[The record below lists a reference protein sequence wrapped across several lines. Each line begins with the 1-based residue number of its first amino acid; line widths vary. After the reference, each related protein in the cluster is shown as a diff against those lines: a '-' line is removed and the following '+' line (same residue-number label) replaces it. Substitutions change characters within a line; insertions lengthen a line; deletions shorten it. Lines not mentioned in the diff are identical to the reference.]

1 MTSEI
6 PSHNLEELLNA
17 SIALIKNPKLT
28 TEDLMTYIKGPDYPT
43 GGIIINKNDLVSLY
57 ETGTGKVTI
66 RSKLHTEEGTYGK
79 TNIIIDE
86 IPYSQSGRKSALIQ
100 EIIEGVKNRTL
111 DEISDIRDESNKEEI
126 RIVLEV
132 KKGIDIDNFLNKLY
146 AKTKLQ
152 DSISYN
158 FLLLHNGQP
167 EVINLKEY
175 LKIYLDFQKELI
187 LNEAKLNLKQAN
199 SSLEILDGLLL
210 ALDNIDT
217 IIATIRNSK
226 NSTIAKNCLMTGDI
240 SKIEFK
246 LAKDKKIA
254 SKFAFSESQAKAIL
268 ELRLQRLCG
277 LEILTLE
284 KEKKDLLRKIKKLE
298 KILTSKAELNKVLN
312 EQLEDLKKY
321 SGKRKTKITNTKVEH
336 YTEKVVVSDVTI
348 AIDRFLYVK
357 AIDGAI
363 ETTNMKYSLKGK
375 TNEKLCIF
383 TDKGNLYQI
392 KINSLPKGKLK
403 DKGSPLD
410 VVCGFKEKN
419 ENILLIGT
427 DSNFENRNIVF
438 LLRSGYLKQVPF
450 KEYNSNYKCIV
461 ATKLYDSELIGIQ
474 SFKPTDKL
482 KFKTNK
488 RNIEISLKE
497 FGVHSKSNKGNK
509 CISFR
514 KDEEIS
520 EII

>member
-17 SIALIKNPKLT
+17 SIALIKNSKLT

-66 RSKLHTEEGTYGK
+66 RAKIHTEEGSYGK
-79 TNIIIDE
+79 NNIIIDE
-86 IPYSQSGRKSALIQ
+86 IPYSQSGRKTFLIQ

-111 DEISDIRDESNKEEI
+111 DEISDIRDESNKDSI

-132 KKGIDIDNFLNKLY
+132 KKGVNIDNFLNKLY

-167 EVINLKEY
+167 EVINLKDY
-175 LKIYLDFQKELI
+175 LKIYLEFQKELI
-187 LNEAKLNLKQAN
+187 INETKVELKEAN
-199 SSLEILDGLLL
+199 NRMEILDGLLI

-226 NSTIAKNCLMTGDI
+226 NSVIAKNCLMTGDT

-246 LAKDKKIA
+246 LAKDRNIA
-254 SKFAFSESQAKAIL
+254 SKFSFTEAQAKAIL
-268 ELRLQRLCG
+268 DLRLQRLCG

-284 KEKKDLLRKIKKLE
+284 KEKKDLQKKIKKLE
-298 KILTSKAELNKVLN
+298 KILTSKTELNKVLN
-312 EQLEDLKKY
+312 TQLEDLKKY
-321 SGKRKTKITNTKVEH
+321 SVKRKTKITNTKVEH
-336 YTEKVVVSDVTI
+336 YTEKVIVSDVTI
-348 AIDRFLYVK
+348 AIDRFLYIKV
-357 AIDGAI
+357 IDGSAA
-363 ETTNMKYSLKGK
+363 TTNMKYSLKGK
-375 TNEKLCIF
+375 SDEKLCIF
-383 TDKGNLYQI
+383 TDKGNLYQV
-392 KINSLPKGKLK
+392 KVSALPKGKLK

-410 VVCGFKEKN
+410 VICGFKEKN
-419 ENILLIGT
+419 ENILLLGT
-427 DSNFENRNIVF
+427 NSDFEKKNIVF
-438 LLRSGYLKQVPF
+438 LLKSGYLKQVPF
-450 KEYNSNYKCIV
+450 TEYVSNYKCIV
-461 ATKLYDSELIGIQ
+461 ATKLYDSELVGIQ
-474 SFKPTDKL
+474 SLNPNDKF

-488 RNIEISLKE
+488 RNMEISLKE
-497 FGVHSKSNKGNK
+497 FGVHAKANKGNK
-509 CISFR
+509 CINFR
-514 KDEEIS
+514 KDEEITS
-520 EII
+520 II